1 MRREH
6 IESGLIFTPQRVS
19 WRRRDNCE
27 GSGSW
32 RSSGQKWAKM
42 GKRCMEVTR
51 QGEWELHLG
60 LLNSLTSLSWGEIFG
75 HGMVFCIFTSFGI
88 FLVGLTI
95 FCRWVL
101 LGASCPCV
109 SVCQLNCSTVKS
121 VVARLS
127 SRLSCCLIRDY
138 SNKTILSWQLILTD
152 PGAKQ
157 QRHKHLGWNVN
168 HFKEES
174 SIWRINEGMPMLNI
188 FQWNEK
194 WMNSLFHKQ
203 LYKKRCFV

>member
-6 IESGLIFTPQRVS
+6 IESGLIFTQQRVP
-19 WRRRDNCE
+19 WRRRDSCE

-42 GKRCMEVTR
+42 GKDAWKWPDR
-51 QGEWELHLG
+51 ELHLG

-75 HGMVFCIFTSFGI
+75 HGTVFCICTSFGI

-95 FCRWVL
+95 FCRWAL

-121 VVARLS
+121 VVGLNSRPDKRLRQQNNFARAPNLIMTYPGVS
-127 SRLSCCLIRDY
+127 WWLCHCIEMIIVEKPSRLCTKLENVFSSL
-138 SNKTILSWQLILTD
+138 
-152 PGAKQ
+152 
-157 QRHKHLGWNVN
+157 QRQ
-168 HFKEES
+168 
-174 SIWRINEGMPMLNI
+174 I
-188 FQWNEK
+188 FN
-194 WMNSLFHKQ
+194 N
-203 LYKKRCFV
+203 